1 MIKSILFVVF
11 AALIILFL
19 VGIAVS
25 TNTKKG
31 KIIDVTNGNK
41 KRLNKISIIGLLV
54 SLIGTILIPGSFH
67 QVEAGQVAVV
77 KSLGKVVGTRLPG
90 TYFDFCLTT
99 NYTYFDTTVQKLE
112 INTSSYSSDAQTMN
126 IQMTVQ
132 FKIDP
137 RKAENI
143 LTEYTNM
150 DSLGQRIEKVADDN
164 TKSILSK
171 YTAMKIIETRAK
183 ISPEVENVVKE
194 TVGNKYYVQVTAV
207 NLTNI
212 DFTDEFEKAVEDK
225 VVAEQQKEAAITKA
239 EQELEVAKL
248 TAQAKIEA
256 ARGDAESQKIIASAS
271 AEAMALKIVELS
283 KSLGFKVNE
292 TYIQSV
298 ETVKEN
304 TQTNEIVSKETVES
318 ETNTYPNVGVM
329 VNYEEDNL
337 IKTTISTSLSS
348 TKYSIVYDETH
359 TKDDLNIVVE
369 FVKYL
374 EYLEKWDGKLPSVM
388 TGKDNVDIIIPS
400 NPSTGE

>member
-1 MIKSILFVVF
+1 M
-11 AALIILFL
+11 
-19 VGIAVS
+19 
-25 TNTKKG
+25 
-31 KIIDVTNGNK
+31 
-41 KRLNKISIIGLLV
+41 
-54 SLIGTILIPGSFH
+54 
-67 QVEAGQVAVV
+67 
-77 KSLGKVVGTRLPG
+77 
-90 TYFDFCLTT
+90 
-99 NYTYFDTTVQKLE
+99 QKLE

-137 RKAENI
+137 GKAENI

-194 TVGNKYYVQVTAV
+194 AVGDKYYVQVTAV

-329 VNYEEDNL
+329 VNYEEDGL
-337 IKTTISTSLSS
+337 IKTTISTSLAS

-388 TGKDNVDIIIPS
+388 TGQDNVDIIIPS
-400 NPSTGE
+400 SR

>member
-41 KRLNKISIIGLLV
+41 KKLNKISIIGLLV

-137 RKAENI
+137 GKAENI

-183 ISPEVENVVKE
+183 ISPEVETVVKE

-292 TYIQSV
+292 SYIQSV

-318 ETNTYPNVGVM
+318 ETNTYPNVGVI

-337 IKTTISTSLSS
+337 IKTTISTSLAS